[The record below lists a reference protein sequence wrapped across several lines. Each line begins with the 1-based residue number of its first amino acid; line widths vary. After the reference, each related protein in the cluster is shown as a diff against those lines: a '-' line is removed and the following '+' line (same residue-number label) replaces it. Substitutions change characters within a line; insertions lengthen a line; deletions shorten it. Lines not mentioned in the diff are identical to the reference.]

1 MVTCSGLINHVGT
14 FLISSFKRIQLQEIV
29 RGALFDM
36 GVGSLGPIGLREA
49 IKTGR
54 QTMYKIENIEK
65 H

>member
-1 MVTCSGLINHVGT
+1 MNYVGT
-14 FLISSFKRIQLQEIV
+14 FIISSFKRIRLQELV
-29 RGALFDM
+29 RGALLDM
-36 GVGSLGPIGLREA
+36 GVGSLGPGPIGLREA

>member
-1 MVTCSGLINHVGT
+1 MNYVGT
-14 FLISSFKRIQLQEIV
+14 FIISSFKRIRLQELV
-29 RGALFDM
+29 RGALLNM

>member
-1 MVTCSGLINHVGT
+1 
-14 FLISSFKRIQLQEIV
+14 
-29 RGALFDM
+29 M
-36 GVGSLGPIGLREA
+36 GVGSLGPGPIGLREA